1 MRSTNST
8 DCVPAVQFSAPW
20 HARLTRAR
28 ATDAAMLSRPGGQLA
43 LVVTPT
49 LTMVA
54 LAPLCETDLLL
65 VRPSMAWGRG
75 AHTAPSAGSRPAQAE
90 NGPGLEVAIGGRLCM
105 HTGLLKARKVAEV
118 LQVRKTQNL
127 SVMSGPVTT
136 LQGLAINR
144 E

>member
-1 MRSTNST
+1 
-8 DCVPAVQFSAPW
+8 
-20 HARLTRAR
+20 
-28 ATDAAMLSRPGGQLA
+28 MLSRPGGQLA

-118 LQVRKTQNL
+118 LQVRKTQKL